1 MCVILWERQCVAL
14 LRRAWEKYKCL
25 TAQITCVSIVKWLAT
40 RNPKLLTFFLFVF
53 SFVILYM
60 FQYCFT
66 LFFIVS
72 KFISVF
78 QCKKY
83 DMNLEVRLFQL
94 YLSQNLLHHYLRSLH
109 WLYLMICFICICPI
123 TIWDKYNKWLRFVV
137 CRVYNSLQSQGSM
150 IAVYPY
156 LLYLLS
162 SYVICF
168 CLFTYFTLSRS
179 ICRKCNVLSHIV
191 KRETRHTIPKPLWV
205 NPLIMKSSP
214 WYLLLRVA
222 SYVNLCQWQDF
233 KCWYNTRRLS

>member
-1 MCVILWERQCVAL
+1 MCFWSEM
-14 LRRAWEKYKCL
+14 
-25 TAQITCVSIVKWLAT
+25 VSYPEPETLDI
-40 RNPKLLTFFLFVF
+40 FLFVF

-78 QCKKY
+78 QCKRIRHESRSSPVPVVSVSESIAS
-83 DMNLEVRLFQL
+83 LSTFPSLAV
-94 YLSQNLLHHYLRSLH
+94 SQNLLHHDLRSLH

-179 ICRKCNVLSHIV
+179 ISRKCNLLSHIV
-191 KRETRHTIPKPLWV
+191 KRDTRHTIPTPLWV